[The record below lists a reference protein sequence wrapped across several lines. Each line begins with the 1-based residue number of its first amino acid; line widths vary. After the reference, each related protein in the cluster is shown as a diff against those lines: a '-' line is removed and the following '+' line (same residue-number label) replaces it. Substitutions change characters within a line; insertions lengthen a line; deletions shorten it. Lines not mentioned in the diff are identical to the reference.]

1 MKKVLIIFG
10 TRPEAI
16 KMAPIV
22 KEFTNYQQIE
32 CKVCVTGQHRE
43 MLDQVLDLFDITAS
57 YDLNIMKRTQSLN
70 DITASILTEIRSVLK
85 SFLPDIVLVH
95 GDTATTFAAS
105 LASFYEK
112 IPVGHVEAGLRSQK
126 IYSHGQRKLTENLQA
141 LLLLTILRLL
151 K

>member
-1 MKKVLIIFG
+1 
-10 TRPEAI
+10 
-16 KMAPIV
+16 
-22 KEFTNYQQIE
+22 
-32 CKVCVTGQHRE
+32 

-126 IYSHGQRKLTENLQA
+126 IYSPWPEEANRKLTSA
-141 LLLLTILRLL
+141 ITSYHLRLL